1 MKKLLSTLVLCS
13 CIIGGTVGVA
23 LAHDETADKMVQS
36 SNQVWNE
43 TFNSGDSD
51 ALANLYAD
59 NASLSPGNGQIL
71 IGHKQIAELFKSF
84 IDNGVKNH
92 SIETIETYRDD
103 HQIVQLARWQADG
116 VNDKQETISFGG
128 IMMTVL
134 EKNAAGEWKTR
145 SHIWNMAN

>member
-1 MKKLLSTLVLCS
+1 MKKLLLTLTLCS
-13 CIIGGTVGVA
+13 CIIGSTVGIA
-23 LAHDETADKMVQS
+23 LAHDKGADKTVQY

-51 ALANLYAD
+51 ALATLYAD

-71 IGHKQIAELFKSF
+71 IGHKQIAELFKSY
-84 IDNGVKNH
+84 IDNGVNNH

-103 HQIVQLARWQADG
+103 NQIVQLGRWQADG
-116 VNDKQETISFGG
+116 VNDKQEIISFGG
-128 IMMTVL
+128 ILMTVL

-145 SHIWNMAN
+145 SHIWNMTN